1 MRSKIQSDCKRSGDK
16 YKNLYYR
23 IDSYQVS
30 QLSCR
35 IPPVSAIAL
44 ILRCCKLAT

>member
-16 YKNLYYR
+16 YKICNYR

-30 QLSCR
+30 QLAH
-35 IPPVSAIAL
+35 PVGYPVSAIAL
-44 ILRCCKLAT
+44 ILAAN